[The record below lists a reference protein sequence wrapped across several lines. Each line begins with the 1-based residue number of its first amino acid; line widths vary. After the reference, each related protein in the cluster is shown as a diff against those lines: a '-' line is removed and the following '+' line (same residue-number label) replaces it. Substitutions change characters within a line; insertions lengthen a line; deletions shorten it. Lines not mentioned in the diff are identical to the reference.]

1 MNVFAANVVV
11 KFYTEKHK
19 FQSYSNIQSQASISC
34 NRCVFCSNVKCFC
47 SLSSED
53 FPSSGVLLQRS
64 DEATEEKA
72 VFDTYLAGRTL
83 ACKKNKNNC
92 TLHLFFWCEL
102 N

>member
-1 MNVFAANVVV
+1 MNFFGANVVV

-34 NRCVFCSNVKCFC
+34 NRRVFCSNVKCFC

-72 VFDTYLAGRTL
+72 VFDTYLAGRSL
-83 ACKKNKNNC
+83 ACKKTKTTTRC
-92 TLHLFFWCEL
+92 TFFFFGV